1 MSYAMRNFQNP
12 TQQIEEIKTKLYRTL
27 PIGVAEEIEALV
39 QIRTDE
45 KFNRIWNLVS
55 KRYNRLNELY
65 ESYSDKDSK
74 EERNQKIK
82 RFFELTKPREVVD
95 ELKSIVEF
103 EEMETEFRRVLTD
116 LSKGEHGEL
125 FQRYQFDRQV
135 FGYLKYGLLS
145 EVKEVTAKLESF
157 TEQNAKHVLLL
168 QEIMESK
175 KTKGFVKGGF
185 TALSI
190 LVGVPFLGTA
200 AGKIMGAND
209 ESKISDSLQ
218 TVFQSWDDYTDQLRS
233 FLQDLE
239 ERYKHILM
247 TLYGGTFLRV
257 NEQLK
262 PFQLQIESVNLETNT
277 YMLSVTER
285 EAERVREWVKE
296 TTKGLDQLLKNRSI
310 DQSIDVSN
318 RFYHY
323 VNEHPIMSRTVVSE
337 DQSVLYIA
345 HLYKFAALSQK
356 AIKIADSN
364 EREGLEFITEIYRQL
379 PLMVHDIDVERI
391 GGVTPTN
398 LLMKYMYL
406 CIKHHVDKQYLPVVF
421 DYLLKIGKR
430 EEEGRLYP
438 GEANLK
444 IIESSVIFATI
455 ALYAE
460 EVLKFDNPLSELLE
474 GFIPGFWHLR
484 KMKIQYRA
492 LYGKDAFY
500 KILIQAQ
507 IASVLL
513 KTIRP
518 IVRPFV
524 VYKMKAVMVLL
535 TLALTVT
542 GYMNKDQLVEK
553 VTEIG
558 LFQNDEAVDQA
569 NTNVAATRFAVVIEG
584 QANLRQTPSLS
595 SSILTVLKQGDR
607 LEYLNQ
613 EQADSEGRIWFQVRT
628 ADGSV
633 GWISSKIVNL
643 SNN

>member
-484 KMKIQYRA
+484 KMIIQYRA

-553 VTEIG
+553 VTEVG
-558 LFQNDEAVDQA
+558 LFQNDEAVNQE
-569 NTNVAATRFAVVIEG
+569 NTNMAAIRFAVVIED
-584 QANLRQTPSLS
+584 QANLRQTPSLTS
-595 SSILTVLKQGDR
+595 NILTVVKQGDR

-613 EQADSEGRIWFQVRT
+613 EQADSEGRIWFQVKT
-628 ADGSV
+628 SDGSV
-633 GWISSKIVNL
+633 GWISSKIVELENK
-643 SNN
+643 

>member
-1 MSYAMRNFQNP
+1 MSYAMSNFQNP

-82 RFFELTKPREVVD
+82 RFFELTKPREVVN
-95 ELKSIVEF
+95 ELKSIIEF

-145 EVKEVTAKLESF
+145 EVKEVTTKLESF

-209 ESKISDSLQ
+209 ESKISESLQ
-218 TVFQSWDDYTDQLRS
+218 TVFQSWDDYTDQLKS

-239 ERYKHILM
+239 ERYKHILL

-262 PFQLQIESVNLETNT
+262 PFQLQVESVNLETNT
-277 YMLSVTER
+277 YTLSVTER

-296 TTKGLDQLLKNRSI
+296 TTEGIDQLLKNRCI
-310 DQSIDVSN
+310 DQAIDVSN

-391 GGVTPTN
+391 GGVTPTD
-398 LLMKYMYL
+398 LLMKFIYL
-406 CIKHHVDKQYLPVVF
+406 CLKHHVDKQYLPVVF
-421 DYLLKIGKR
+421 DYLLKIGKH

-460 EVLKFDNPLSELLE
+460 EVLKLDNPLSKLLE

-484 KMKIQYRA
+484 KMKIKYRA
-492 LYGKDAFY
+492 LYRKDAFY

-507 IASVLL
+507 FASVLL

-535 TLALTVT
+535 ILALTLA
-542 GYMNKDQLVEK
+542 GYMHKDQLVEK

-558 LFQNDEAVDQA
+558 LFPNNEAVDQE
-569 NTNVAATRFAVVIEG
+569 NTNMAATRFAVVIED

-595 SSILTVLKQGDR
+595 SDILTVVRQGDR
-607 LEYLNQ
+607 LEHLNQ
-613 EQADSEGRIWFQVRT
+613 EQADSEGRIWFQVKIS
-628 ADGSV
+628 DGSV
-633 GWISSKIVNL
+633 GWISSKIVEL
-643 SNN
+643 EKK